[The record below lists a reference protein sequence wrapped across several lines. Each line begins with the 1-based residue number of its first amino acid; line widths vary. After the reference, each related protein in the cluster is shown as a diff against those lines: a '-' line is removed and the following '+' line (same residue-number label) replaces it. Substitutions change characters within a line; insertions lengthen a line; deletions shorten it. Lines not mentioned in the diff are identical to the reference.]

1 MMDKE
6 TGVGLPAS
14 IEVAWGLREPV
25 TKGPKR
31 VLSLERIVG
40 TAMKIAEEAG
50 LGAVSM
56 SRIAGELKSS
66 TMSLYRYVSAKDELL
81 PLMVDQAFGPP
92 VAPEKECDGWRAG
105 LEHWS
110 WSYLAVLRRHAW
122 VVHVPI
128 GGPPSTPNQV
138 AWVEQGLSFLVDA
151 KLREAEKM
159 STILLL
165 AGIVRNDA
173 MLASTYEAFAKAGAS
188 GDEIM
193 MDYRRLIERLADKE
207 HFPAINRVIQAGVFD
222 AADDQDTEFAFS
234 LGRVL
239 DGVEALVRDRP

>member
-1 MMDKE
+1 M
-6 TGVGLPAS
+6 GLPTS

-40 TAMKIAEEAG
+40 TAVKIAEESG

-56 SRIAGELKSS
+56 NRIARELNSS

-92 VAPEKECDGWRAG
+92 VAPDEECVGWRAG

-110 WSYLAVLRRHAW
+110 WSYLAVLRRHSW

-138 AWVEQGLSFLVDA
+138 AWVEQGLSFLEDVN
-151 KLREAEKM
+151 LEEAEKL

-173 MLASTYEAFAKAGAS
+173 MLAVTYEAFAKPDAS
-188 GDEIM
+188 GREVM
-193 MDYRRLIERLADKE
+193 MEYRRLIEKLADKE
-207 HFPAINRVIQAGVFD
+207 RFPAINKVIQAGVFD
-222 AADDQDTEFAFS
+222 SADDQDTEFIFA
-234 LGRVL
+234 LRRVL
-239 DGVEALVRDRP
+239 DGVDALIYRRTQS

>member
-1 MMDKE
+1 MN
-6 TGVGLPAS
+6 LPTS

-40 TAMKIAEEAG
+40 TAVTIAEESG

-56 SRIAGELKSS
+56 NRIAGELNSS

-92 VAPEKECDGWRAG
+92 VAPEEECAGWRAG

-110 WSYLAVLRRHAW
+110 WSYLAVLRRHSW
-122 VVHVPI
+122 VIHVPT

-138 AWVEQGLSFLVDA
+138 AWTEQGLSFLADVN
-151 KLREAEKM
+151 LREAEKL

-188 GDEIM
+188 GGEIM

-207 HFPAINRVIQAGVFD
+207 HFPAINKAIKAGVFD
-222 AADDQDTEFAFS
+222 SADDQDTEFIFA
-234 LGRVL
+234 LKRVL
-239 DGVEALVRDRP
+239 DGVDVLIRERAQSRA